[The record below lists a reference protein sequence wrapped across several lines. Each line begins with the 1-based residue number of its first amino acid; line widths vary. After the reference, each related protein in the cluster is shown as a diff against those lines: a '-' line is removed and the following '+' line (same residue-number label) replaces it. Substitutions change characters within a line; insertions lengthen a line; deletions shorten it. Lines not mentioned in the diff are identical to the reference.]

1 MTHSELEFHS
11 RPLKICFATS
21 SYPLTAK
28 DGSARFIHSMAEAL
42 VAQGH
47 SVDVVLPYHSA
58 LERWPA
64 TVRLF
69 PFRYIWPQRLAIMGY
84 AQATHSD
91 QRLRSLAYALAP
103 GFAVRQGL
111 TMLQLHR
118 RFGYDILHA
127 HWVIPS
133 GVTAAWVAQRV
144 QRPLVISLHG
154 SDVFFALKQSW
165 LGAAAK
171 WAFHVANAITAC
183 SPSLY
188 EGALALGATQG
199 NVHLLPY
206 GVDAERF
213 RHQTHERVEARQTF
227 QIAPD
232 QIAITFVGRLVEK
245 KGVEYL
251 LRALAVAK
259 RQVPHL
265 LCLIGGSGPELAR
278 LADLATSCGVENFVR
293 FLGYLEWDR
302 VAELLRA
309 TDIFVAPSIHD
320 SEGNADG
327 LPNTILEAM
336 ASGCPVV
343 ATLLP
348 GISTAIIDGVHG
360 ILVAERNSDAL
371 ASAIIELAQKPSLR
385 RTLGENARRHVVQ
398 KFSWDAV
405 ATRLTELY
413 MAAFSQAHVRY
424 KQMALPQRQTPPG
437 L

>member
-1 MTHSELEFHS
+1 MTHRAHGFHP

-21 SYPLTAK
+21 SYPLTAR

-42 VAQGH
+42 AVQGH
-47 SVDVVLPYHSA
+47 AVDVVLPYHSS

-91 QRLRSLAYALAP
+91 KRLRGLAYVLAP
-103 GFAVRQGL
+103 GFAVQQAL

-118 RFGYDILHA
+118 RFCYDILHA

-133 GVTAAWVAQRV
+133 GVTAAWVAKRI
-144 QRPLVISLHG
+144 QRPFVISLHG
-154 SDVFFALKQSW
+154 SDVFFALKQPL

-171 WAFHVANAITAC
+171 WAFRGADAVTAC

-188 EGALALGATQG
+188 EGALALGAMQG

-213 RHQTHERVEARQTF
+213 RYQAHERAQARKAF

-232 QIAITFVGRLVEK
+232 QIAVTFVGRLVEK

-251 LRALAVAK
+251 LHALSVAT
-259 RQVPHL
+259 RRVPRL

-278 LADLATSCGVENFVR
+278 LADLAARHGLEDSVR
-293 FLGYLEWDR
+293 FLGYLEWNR

-343 ATLLP
+343 ATSLP
-348 GISTAIIDGVHG
+348 GISAAITDGVHG
-360 ILVAERNSDAL
+360 ILVAERNSDEL
-371 ASAIIELAQKPSLR
+371 ASAIVELAQNPPLR
-385 RTLGENARRHVVQ
+385 RALGENARRHVVQ
-398 KFSWDAV
+398 EFSWDAV
-405 ATRLTELY
+405 AARLTELY
-413 MAAFSQAHVRY
+413 MAALSRAQVH
-424 KQMALPQRQTPPG
+424 
-437 L
+437 